1 MSGRATITPAL
12 AAFVRRPFSRS
23 KEKFMFASS
32 VAPPPAGALLMASR
46 YSFGQT
52 PPPPGIMSH
61 AHNDPAAATMR
72 PRALVVDDAPDVTEM
87 IAMLLKYAGYDVVT
101 VYSGPQALAAA
112 RVQQFDAL
120 VSDIGMPGMNGYEL
134 VEQVR
139 TLPGYER
146 VPMIAVT
153 GFTMYDDRD
162 RALAAGFDAFLTK
175 PISPNDLIQL
185 LAGLRG

>member
-1 MSGRATITPAL
+1 
-12 AAFVRRPFSRS
+12 
-23 KEKFMFASS
+23 MFAAS
-32 VAPPPAGALLMASR
+32 VAPPPADAFLLASR

-52 PPPPGIMSH
+52 PPPPGSM
-61 AHNDPAAATMR
+61 AHVLGDPAAATMR

-87 IAMLLKYAGYDVVT
+87 IAMLLKYAGYDVMT
-101 VYSGPQALAAA
+101 VYSGAQALAAVRA
-112 RVQQFDAL
+112 EQFDAL
-120 VSDIGMPGMNGYEL
+120 ISDIGMPGMNGYEL
-134 VEQVR
+134 AVQVR

-162 RALAAGFDAFLTK
+162 RALASGFDAFVTK